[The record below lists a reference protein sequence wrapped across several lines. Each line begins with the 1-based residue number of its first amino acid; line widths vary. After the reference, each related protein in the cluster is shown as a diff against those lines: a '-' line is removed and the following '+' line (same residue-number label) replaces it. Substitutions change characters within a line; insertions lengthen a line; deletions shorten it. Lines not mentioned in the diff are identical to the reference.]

1 MVKFGPQKFDG
12 NKKCVSLFDMSAR
25 KVGSISSFQPVTLE
39 ARQTR
44 LELSTD
50 SVAVHKSGIEFRSPT
65 PFTPWTEMTVALATS
80 KEGKLHCTGV
90 VVSCSGNK
98 HMGYRVSMLFTS
110 LTKQA
115 QAQLD
120 VLARSAVGAS

>member
-1 MVKFGPQKFDG
+1 
-12 NKKCVSLFDMSAR
+12 MSAR

-50 SVAVHKSGIEFRSPT
+50 TVAVHKSGIEFRSPT
-65 PFTPWTEMTVALATS
+65 PFAAWTEMTVALATP
-80 KEGKLHCTGV
+80 KEGKLHCAGV

-98 HMGYRVSMLFTS
+98 HTGYRVSMLFTS

-115 QAQLD
+115 QAQLN
-120 VLARSAVGAS
+120 VLARSAVGAG

>member
-1 MVKFGPQKFDG
+1 
-12 NKKCVSLFDMSAR
+12 MSAR
-25 KVGSISSFQPVTLE
+25 KVGSIGSFQPVTLE

-50 SVAVHKSGIEFRSPT
+50 SVAIHKSGIEFRSPT
-65 PFTPWTEMTVALATS
+65 PFNPWTEMTVALATS
-80 KEGKLHCTGV
+80 NGKVHCTGV
-90 VVSCSGNK
+90 VVNCSGNK

-115 QAQLD
+115 QAQLNI
-120 VLARSAVGAS
+120 LSRSDVGAG

>member
-1 MVKFGPQKFDG
+1 MVKIWRLKFDD

-44 LELSTD
+44 LELSAD

-65 PFTPWTEMTVALATS
+65 PFTPWTEMTVAPT
-80 KEGKLHCTGV
+80 
-90 VVSCSGNK
+90 
-98 HMGYRVSMLFTS
+98 
-110 LTKQA
+110 
-115 QAQLD
+115 
-120 VLARSAVGAS
+120 ARALR

>member
-1 MVKFGPQKFDG
+1 
-12 NKKCVSLFDMSAR
+12 MSAR
-25 KVGSISSFQPVTLE
+25 KAGITSFQPVTLE

-65 PFTPWTEMTVALATS
+65 SFAEWTEMTVTLS
-80 KEGKLHCTGV
+80 SPEGKVHCTGV
-90 VVSCSGNK
+90 VVNCSGNK

-115 QAQLD
+115 QAQLNIM
-120 VLARSAVGAS
+120 ARSAVGSA

>member
-1 MVKFGPQKFDG
+1 
-12 NKKCVSLFDMSAR
+12 MSAR

-50 SVAVHKSGIEFRSPT
+50 SVAIRKNGIEFRSPT
-65 PFTPWTEMTVALATS
+65 PFASWTEMTLTLS
-80 KEGKLHCTGV
+80 SPGGKLNCTGV
-90 VVSCSGNK
+90 VVNCSGNK
-98 HMGYRVSMLFTS
+98 HLGYRVSMLFTS

-115 QAQLD
+115 QAQLN
-120 VLARSAVGAS
+120 VMARSDLGAA